1 MVEVVVRENL
11 DKAYVLRAAGRV
23 PQVHISAEMHI
34 DLIKEQLADQISAA
48 EFEQFEKLWTD
59 DSHSREFVK
68 DGNYLKIMNK
78 E

>member
-11 DKAYVLRAAGRV
+11 DQAYVLRASGRV

-34 DLIKEQLADQISAA
+34 DLIKEHLADQISAA